1 MKSPTERLVIGLDS
15 STQSAK
21 AIAWD
26 RTGHMVAEGRAPIPL
41 SNPGLGRFEQDPED
55 WWTACRA
62 ALQAC
67 TKQIDAGAVD
77 ALAISNQRETV
88 AFLDAEGRAL
98 HPALTWLDERTRA
111 EVAEVSELIGPETVH
126 RITGRYPDVILC
138 LYRFLWIKKHRPD
151 VWERTACFADV
162 QAFLVRRLAGGDWRT
177 GWISAD
183 PFGLFDVEAKR
194 WSPVILEA
202 LDLDETR
209 LARAEPPGTEL
220 GRVNAAAAA
229 ETGLREGLPIIAA
242 GGDGQCAGLGTN
254 CTTSERCY
262 INLGTAV
269 VSGVWS
275 RDYQGRS
282 RLAHRDRRAGR
293 GLHFRELPPLRRLPG
308 ELVRRPVREEG
319 PRRRAR
325 LRAAR
330 AGGAGAAGRQ
340 PGADGAA
347 LLVRRHGPALGF
359 RRPRRARRAERQP
372 QAGARLPRPDRGDHA
387 APGDADR
394 GPGTR
399 LPA

>member
-194 WSPVILEA
+194 WSPVILDA

-209 LARAEPPGTEL
+209 LGAR
-220 GRVNAAAAA
+220 R
-229 ETGLREGLPIIAA
+229 AA
-242 GGDGQCAGLGTN
+242 GHRARPRECRRGGGNGLA
-254 CTTSERCY
+254 RRP
-262 INLGTAV
+262 A
-269 VSGVWS
+269 
-275 RDYQGRS
+275 D
-282 RLAHRDRRAGR
+282 HRRRRRRAMRRPRHQLHDVGALLHQSRHGR
-293 GLHFRELPPLRRLPG
+293 GLRC
-308 ELVRRPVREEG
+308 LV
-319 PRRRAR
+319 AR
-325 LRAAR
+325 L
-330 AGGAGAAGRQ
+330 
-340 PGADGAA
+340 
-347 LLVRRHGPALGF
+347 
-359 RRPRRARRAERQP
+359 
-372 QAGARLPRPDRGDHA
+372 
-387 APGDADR
+387 
-394 GPGTR
+394 
-399 LPA
+399 

>member
-1 MKSPTERLVIGLDS
+1 MKSPTDRLVIGLDS

-162 QAFLVRRLAGGDWRT
+162 QAFLV
-177 GWISAD
+177 
-183 PFGLFDVEAKR
+183 P
-194 WSPVILEA
+194 
-202 LDLDETR
+202 
-209 LARAEPPGTEL
+209 PPG
-220 GRVNAAAAA
+220 R
-229 ETGLREGLPIIAA
+229 R
-242 GGDGQCAGLGTN
+242 
-254 CTTSERCY
+254 
-262 INLGTAV
+262 
-269 VSGVWS
+269 
-275 RDYQGRS
+275 
-282 RLAHRDRRAGR
+282 RLAHRLDQ
-293 GLHFRELPPLRRLPG
+293 
-308 ELVRRPVREEG
+308 RRPVR
-319 PRRRAR
+319 PFRRGGEA
-325 LRAAR
+325 LV
-330 AGGAGAAGRQ
+330 AGH
-340 PGADGAA
+340 PGSA
-347 LLVRRHGPALGF
+347 
-359 RRPRRARRAERQP
+359 RPRRDAARRAPSRRAP
-372 QAGARLPRPDRGDHA
+372 SSA
-387 APGDADR
+387 A
-394 GPGTR
+394 
-399 LPA
+399 